1 MTSQI
6 KELKDYTNN
15 EIQEKKKLY
24 DEIKKLQ
31 QMKEAAKVDAEID

>member
-24 DEIKKLQ
+24 DEIKKL
-31 QMKEAAKVDAEID
+31 